1 MCVTNLFGG
10 GSSSPSLPPP
20 PPPPPAVVDTT
31 KDNAASLAAR
41 AAEQKR
47 AMLAKGMG
55 STILTSAL
63 GDTSK
68 ANVQKASLLGQ
79 TSSA

>member
-10 GSSSPSLPPP
+10 GSSTPTLPPP
-20 PPPPPAVVDTT
+20 PPPPPAPVDNTT
-31 KDNAASLAAR
+31 DNAASAAAR
-41 AAEQKR
+41 AAEEKR
-47 AMLAKGMG
+47 ARLAKGMG

-68 ANVQKASLLGQ
+68 APTQKASLLGQ